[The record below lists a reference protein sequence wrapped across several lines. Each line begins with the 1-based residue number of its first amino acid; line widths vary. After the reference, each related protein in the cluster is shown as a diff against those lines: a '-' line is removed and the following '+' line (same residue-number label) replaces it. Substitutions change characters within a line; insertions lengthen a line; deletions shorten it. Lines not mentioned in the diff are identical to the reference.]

1 MTKQTETTG
10 VGDQPPE
17 FLNVFSNMINFH
29 KKYDSSKEMGKYD
42 PYTWEEK
49 AIETALNDEVNRERL
64 QSIMI
69 CKFKELKETM
79 LKGLKEG
86 MKIIIILIKGL
97 LYPEDITMIKIYS
110 L

>member
-49 AIETALNDEVNRERL
+49 AIETALNDEVNRQRL
-64 QSIMI
+64 QSIMNAEVQRT
-69 CKFKELKETM
+69 KRN
-79 LKGLKEG
+79 
-86 MKIIIILIKGL
+86 
-97 LYPEDITMIKIYS
+97 YA
-110 L
+110 